1 MMLGI
6 LAAIAIGVLTVSS
19 YNVLNE
25 PVQPGIHP
33 QAEDKVAQVTE
44 SDRKD
49 QHPMLNREFNR

>member
-1 MMLGI
+1 MLGI
-6 LAAIAIGVLTVSS
+6 LAAIAMGVLSVSIN
-19 YNVLNE
+19 NVLNE
-25 PVQPGIHP
+25 SEQPGIHP

>member
-25 PVQPGIHP
+25 HEQPGIHL

-44 SDRKD
+44 SDGKD
-49 QHPMLNREFNR
+49 QHPMLNPEFDR